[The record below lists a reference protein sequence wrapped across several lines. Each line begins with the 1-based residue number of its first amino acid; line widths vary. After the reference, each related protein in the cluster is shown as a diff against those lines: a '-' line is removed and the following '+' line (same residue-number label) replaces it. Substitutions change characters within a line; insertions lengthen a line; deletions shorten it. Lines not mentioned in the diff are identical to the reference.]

1 MTVKIIVGDCRAVLR
16 SLSPES
22 IHCVVTSPPYW
33 GLRDYGTGTW
43 EGGDPAC
50 EHRSPTMREGRN
62 EDRDK
67 LDGSASTNSAQLL
80 LAHRSACGKCGA
92 VKVDRQLGLDPT
104 LGEHIAAMVSVFDEV
119 WRVLR
124 KDGTVWLNYGDC
136 YATAPNGRSAA
147 DTKTTGNDDRTF
159 RDKPFSTVGG
169 DLKAKDLA
177 MVPNRLAIE
186 LQRRRYTGHIKDE
199 LDRVWL
205 AAMIDGE
212 GCFYIH
218 RRKAGTDSG
227 ARYTRANGDAVSYAR
242 VEDTYSPAVEVANTC
257 EAVVRRCHAIAG
269 CGSVSRQD
277 KDRRQPIYR
286 WTARSIEAQRIA
298 REVYPYLVA
307 KRQQCRIIG
316 GAPNAG
322 PKAAAAH
329 GALKALHAGQE
340 IAVDYAAPAPCWR
353 PGWYVRSEIVWAKPN
368 PMPESIKDRPGVSHE
383 KIWLLTKAERYFYDA
398 AAVRQPITESSAERL
413 GQPGLPDQEGS
424 ARANVG
430 SRAHRPMKAVR
441 FGGDKGGGDFGA
453 SARTK
458 SGNEW
463 RPRATPPRHADHE
476 NSDRSGLDEVGRGQR
491 NLRNVWTIPTA
502 AFAEAHFAT
511 FPPALVEPCIKAGT
525 SEHGVCNA
533 CGAPW
538 VRQTETVN
546 GKSYHDHKHDKTRGG
561 GGQGG
566 SARKKGYLAAL
577 DKPPQ
582 TTVWAPSCKCEQTYP
597 LGRAVVLDPFGGS
610 GTVGMVASGHGR
622 DAILAEL
629 NPAYA
634 ELAAKRIG
642 LFAQIIPLDPYAD
655 GWPDAEANSR
665 GCYDVALA
673 ALRDRN
679 KP

>member
-1 MTVKIIVGDCRAVLR
+1 MSVNILVGDCRAVLR
-16 SLSPES
+16 SLAPES
-22 IHCVVTSPPYW
+22 VHCVVTSPPYW
-33 GLRDYGTGTW
+33 GLRDYGI
-43 EGGDPAC
+43 EG
-50 EHRSPTMREGRN
+50 
-62 EDRDK
+62 
-67 LDGSASTNSAQLL
+67 
-80 LAHRSACGKCGA
+80 
-92 VKVDRQLGLDPT
+92 QLGLEPT
-104 LGEHIAAMVSVFDEV
+104 LGEHLAAMVSVFDEV

-124 KDGTVWLNYGDC
+124 KDGTLWLNYGDC

-147 DTKTTGNDDRTF
+147 DTKAAGSDDRTF

-383 KIWLLTKAERYFYDA
+383 KIWLLTKAERYFYDD

-413 GQPGLPDQEGS
+413 AQPGLPDQEGS
-424 ARANVG
+424 ARANGG
-430 SRAHRPMKAVR
+430 SRAERPMKAVGR
-441 FGGDKGGGDFGA
+441 M
-453 SARTK
+453 
-458 SGNEW
+458 
-463 RPRATPPRHADHE
+463 RATPPRHADHE
-476 NSDRSGLDEVGRGQR
+476 NSDRSGLDDVGRGQR

-502 AFAEAHFAT
+502 AYSEAHFAT

-538 VRQTETVN
+538 VRQVERTFAAQGDVSQAKAVRGAGSQKPMDESNGWQGVPRGATSAETT
-546 GKSYHDHKHDKTRGG
+546 G
-561 GGQGG
+561 
-566 SARKKGYLAAL
+566 
-577 DKPPQ
+577 
-582 TTVWAPSCKCEQTYP
+582 WAPSCKCEQTYP

-655 GWPDAEANSR
+655 GWPDAAKNSE
-665 GCYDVALA
+665 GCYDLA
-673 ALRDRN
+673 IATLA
-679 KP
+679 KKATP

>member
-1 MTVKIIVGDCRAVLR
+1 MTVKIMVGDCRAVLR
-16 SLSPES
+16 SLPAES
-22 IHCVVTSPPYW
+22 VHCVVTSPPYW

-92 VKVDRQLGLDPT
+92 VKVDRQLGIEPT
-104 LGEHIAAMVSVFDEV
+104 LGEHLAAMVAVFDEV

-124 KDGTVWLNYGDC
+124 KDGTLWLNYGDC
-136 YATAPNGRSAA
+136 YATTPNGRSAA
-147 DTKTTGNDDRTF
+147 QYKADGTDDRTF
-159 RDKPFSTVGG
+159 RDKPFSTVGPLYDPEG
-169 DLKAKDLA
+169 GAKGGGARGQNKGNGLPPNGRIVAGGFLKPKDLC
-177 MVPNRLAIE
+177 MVPNRI
-186 LQRRRYTGHIKDE
+186 
-199 LDRVWL
+199 
-205 AAMIDGE
+205 
-212 GCFYIH
+212 
-218 RRKAGTDSG
+218 
-227 ARYTRANGDAVSYAR
+227 
-242 VEDTYSPAVEVANTC
+242 
-257 EAVVRRCHAIAG
+257 AIAL
-269 CGSVSRQD
+269 QD
-277 KDRRQPIYR
+277 R
-286 WTARSIEAQRIA
+286 
-298 REVYPYLVA
+298 
-307 KRQQCRIIG
+307 
-316 GAPNAG
+316 
-322 PKAAAAH
+322 
-329 GALKALHAGQE
+329 
-340 IAVDYAAPAPCWR
+340 
-353 PGWYVRSEIVWAKPN
+353 GWWVRSEIIWHKPN
-368 PMPESIKDRPGVSHE
+368 PMPESIKDRPGTSHE
-383 KIWLLTKAERYFYDA
+383 KIWLLTKAERYFYDD
-398 AAVRQPITESSAERL
+398 AAVRQPITDSSLERL
-413 GQPGLPDQEGS
+413 GQASLPDQEGS
-424 ARANVG
+424 ARANGG

-463 RPRATPPRHADHE
+463 RPRATPPRHADYE
-476 NSDRSGLDEVGRGQR
+476 NSDRSGLNDVGRGQR

-538 VRQTETVN
+538 VRETERSRTRDGEPLDGDWGATKDQKIGPSGV
-546 GKSYHDHKHDKTRGG
+546 GHWRDKT
-561 GGQGG
+561 
-566 SARKKGYLAAL
+566 
-577 DKPPQ
+577 DV
-582 TTVWAPSCKCEQTYP
+582 TTTGWAPSCKCEQTYP
-597 LGRAVVLDPFGGS
+597 LSRAVVLDPFGGS

-642 LFAQIIPLDPYAD
+642 LFASVTPVDPYAD

-665 GCYDVALA
+665 GCYDVAIA
-673 ALRDRN
+673 ALRDR